1 MNLGTSSRVRRGPV
15 RNRSLSTA
23 PVHGRNGPVKPSEAV
38 FPVVHTLYDYNER
51 F

>member
-1 MNLGTSSRVRRGPV
+1 MLDAGRARPV
-15 RNRSLSTA
+15 RNSRFSTA
-23 PVHGRNGPVKPSEAV
+23 AVHGRKGLVEPGQAV